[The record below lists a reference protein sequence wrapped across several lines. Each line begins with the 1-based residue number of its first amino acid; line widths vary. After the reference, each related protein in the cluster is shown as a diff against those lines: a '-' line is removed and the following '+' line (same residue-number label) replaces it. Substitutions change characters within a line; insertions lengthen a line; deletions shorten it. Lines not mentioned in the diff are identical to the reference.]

1 MTLVIAGHNIRK
13 DSRRPGFKG
22 STSGLFVTADST
34 ITNGRQTLLSG
45 FKKVYEVPIKVYA
58 PSIVG
63 GQFRG
68 YHAVRLATNCF
79 IAFAGSTITA
89 QHILNGVTNH
99 LSALRYACEGAGQL
113 IPGTYQILMDCQSNS
128 LNNSGTWWDDDMF
141 LDRELE
147 NLLSGEIVA
156 RTVLHVLRI
165 SLGSARRHKIDQ
177 AGWESLLTQYVVG
190 TYCEVDRRHKLYIF
204 KPHFQWEH
212 QQIVDIEIDQEELR
226 PGELAVLGMTSF
238 EPRAKSAYSMA
249 FETGQDVA
257 KVMHDFL
264 NLAIDEVQ
272 ANGGL
277 EIDRPSILRAFQQG
291 KLFELQRT
299 S

>member
-13 DSRRPGFKG
+13 DNSHPGLKG
-22 STSGLFVTADST
+22 STAGLFVTADST

-45 FKKVYEVPIKVYA
+45 FKKVYDVAIKVYA
-58 PSIVG
+58 PSIAG

-68 YHAVRLATNCF
+68 YHSVRLATNCF
-79 IAFAGSTITA
+79 IGFAGSTITA

-99 LSALRYACEGAGQL
+99 LSALRYAYEGGQAV
-113 IPGTYQILMDCQSNS
+113 PGAYQILMDCQPNS

-141 LDRELE
+141 LDEDME

-165 SLGSARRHKIDQ
+165 SLRSAQRHKIDQ

-190 TYCEVDRRHKLYIF
+190 TYCEVTRSHKLYIF
-204 KPHFQWEH
+204 KPRFKWQD
-212 QQIVDIEIDQEELR
+212 QQIVDIEIDQQELR

-238 EPRAKSAYSMA
+238 EARATVAYNAA
-249 FETGQDVA
+249 FEAGQDVA

-264 NLAIDEVQ
+264 NFAIDEVQ
-272 ANGGL
+272 ENGGL
-277 EIDRPSILRAFQQG
+277 EIDRPSILRVFQQG
-291 KLFELQRT
+291 ELLELQRT

>member
-13 DSRRPGFKG
+13 DSSHPGFKG
-22 STSGLFVTADST
+22 SAAGLFVTADST
-34 ITNGRQTLLSG
+34 ITTGRQTLLSG

-68 YHAVRLATNCF
+68 YHAVKLETSCF
-79 IAFAGSTITA
+79 IAFAGSTLTA
-89 QHILNGVTNH
+89 QHILNGLTNH
-99 LSALRYACEGAGQL
+99 LSALRYAHAGAGQL
-113 IPGTYQILMDCQSNS
+113 VPGTYQILMDCQSNS

-141 LDRELE
+141 LDRDME

-156 RTVLHVLRI
+156 RTMLHVLRV
-165 SLGSARRHKIDQ
+165 SLGSAKEHKIDQ
-177 AGWESLLTQYVVG
+177 AGWETLLTQYVVG
-190 TYCEVDRRHKLYIF
+190 TYCEVERCHKLYTF
-204 KPHFQWEH
+204 KPRFQWEH
-212 QQIVDIEIDQEELR
+212 QRIVGIEIDQEEVR

-238 EPRAKSAYSMA
+238 EQRAKVVYSTA
-249 FETGQDVA
+249 FEAGQDVR

-264 NLAIDEVQ
+264 NLAIDEVR
-272 ANGGL
+272 AKGSL
-277 EIDRPSILRAFQQG
+277 EIDRPSILRSFQQG

-299 S
+299 P